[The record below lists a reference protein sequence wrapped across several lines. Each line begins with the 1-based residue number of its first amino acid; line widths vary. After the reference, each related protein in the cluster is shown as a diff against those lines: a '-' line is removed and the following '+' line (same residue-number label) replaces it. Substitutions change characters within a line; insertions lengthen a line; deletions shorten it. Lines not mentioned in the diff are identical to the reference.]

1 MMNDMQISNL
11 VKFFPQDEKDGV
23 QEFGEFAKIIPP
35 TKLSYNHFI
44 RIIRVI
50 DRLTA

>member
-1 MMNDMQISNL
+1 MMNNMQISNL

-23 QEFGEFAKIIPP
+23 QELGEFAKIIPP
-35 TKLSYNHFI
+35 TKLSYDQLI
-44 RIIRVI
+44 RIVRVI